1 MFWMFWW
8 MLIFVWFH
16 RSQHFTEWAKA
27 QCAPMAQG
35 RKSEDPWRFARHQF
49 VGQLGDDT
57 VSTWC
62 SDKGTAT
69 VSPSQRFT
77 PDSLT
82 RGPTF
87 RPPTILFLPS
97 SSACTPQK
105 NRCPSFLVCIW
116 GELSVCLPLSWL
128 SCSVT
133 WQLCAEKIWKNMTQM
148 RPCFCKTF
156 LSCRQKRTKSF
167 NTVYTSRVRA
177 RVFHRFSMLFCLNL
191 EQRLRV
197 WAGVYHINPL
207 RSFMRSSTQRSMLN
221 EEHAS
226 WFEYVPTPIT
236 VSRYTVLAILLGSQ
250 VCGIS
255 NSPLI
260 CCCFCRGVRLGG
272 REGWIHLALKEETM
286 MNDRCLVR
294 KQIGSRLSFPFLMN
308 SERVSSFTYRTAKM
322 RPIQSNTEPT
332 KMPAICGA
340 CSSVPVLYLDW
351 KVNK

>member
-105 NRCPSFLVCIW
+105 NPKNRCPSFLVCIW

-177 RVFHRFSMLFCLNL
+177 RVFHRFSMLFCL
-191 EQRLRV
+191 
-197 WAGVYHINPL
+197 
-207 RSFMRSSTQRSMLN
+207 S
-221 EEHAS
+221 
-226 WFEYVPTPIT
+226 
-236 VSRYTVLAILLGSQ
+236 
-250 VCGIS
+250 
-255 NSPLI
+255 
-260 CCCFCRGVRLGG
+260 
-272 REGWIHLALKEETM
+272 
-286 MNDRCLVR
+286 
-294 KQIGSRLSFPFLMN
+294 
-308 SERVSSFTYRTAKM
+308 
-322 RPIQSNTEPT
+322 
-332 KMPAICGA
+332 
-340 CSSVPVLYLDW
+340 
-351 KVNK
+351 